1 MVEPITATGSFT
13 EFFGLTEPRLR
24 TALCAAFGA
33 DLGREA
39 TQQALAYGWEHW
51 ERIQEMD
58 NPAGYLWTVGR
69 NYGRRQ
75 RRERPAFPTV
85 ASNRTPEVEPA
96 LPAGLASLTEKQR
109 IAVMLVYGLEWTFAE
124 VAELMG
130 VSKST
135 VQTQARRGIAK
146 LRRHIGVNDE

>member
-1 MVEPITATGSFT
+1 
-13 EFFGLTEPRLR
+13 
-24 TALCAAFGA
+24 
-33 DLGREA
+33 
-39 TQQALAYGWEHW
+39 
-51 ERIQEMD
+51 MD
-58 NPAGYLWTVGR
+58 NPAGYLWTVCR

-146 LRRHIGVNDE
+146 LRRHIGVDDE